1 MHEGIRKLKLERFHS
16 ISLMRLPPEMVEFDD
31 LGLEKDMTKG
41 PFDCLISAA
50 LDLDEMKQLI
60 DWAAEDKLNPDGV
73 LYILYPKKGNRRYEF
88 WINRDDLFS
97 LDVDESGFFGQTD
110 LKLNSMTS
118 FDDVFTVAGIKRIV
132 SRQYKPARVSQSVAD
147 YRHRLEELRELL
159 TDQENVVLDSLTP
172 GYQAGWARY
181 VLSAVRAATRQKRL
195 AETKAALAGG
205 FKSIEFYKDHLKTKQ
220 SPGTT
225 KTP

>member
-1 MHEGIRKLKLERFHS
+1 MHEGIRKLKLDRFQS
-16 ISLMRLPPEMVEFDD
+16 IGLMTMPLEVVEFDD
-31 LGLEKDMTKG
+31 LGLEKDLTRG

-50 LDLDEMKQLI
+50 LDLNEMKQLI
-60 DWAAEDKLNPDGV
+60 EWTAEDKLNPDGV

-97 LDVDESGFFGQTD
+97 LDVDESGFFGRTD

-118 FDDVFTVAGIKRIV
+118 FDDVFTVAGVKRIV
-132 SRQYKPARVSQSVAD
+132 SRQYKPAKVSQSVAD

-159 TDQENVVLDSLTP
+159 TDQEKVVFDGLTP

-181 VLSAVRAATRQKRL
+181 VLSAVQAATRQKRVN
-195 AETKAALAGG
+195 ETKAALAGG
-205 FKSIEFYKDHLKTKQ
+205 FKSIEFYKDLLKTK
-220 SPGTT
+220 S
-225 KTP
+225 